1 MAITK
6 RKDGKWLVNIKPG
19 GRGGKQIKR
28 VFKTERE
35 AKQFMIWANG
45 QAQQDPDW
53 APAKKDSRRLSKLV
67 ERWFELHGCKLRDGK
82 KRLGKLKMMCL
93 SLGDPIAS
101 QFKAFHFSEYRA
113 QRLKNGISENT
124 VNHEHA
130 HLRSVFNE
138 LRRLGEWTEANPIET
153 VKALKLQER
162 EMGELN
168 ADQIN
173 ALMKALD
180 GADNKHV
187 KLIATVCLSTGARW
201 GEAESLNISQVKE
214 GLIFFANATKS
225 RKARGIPISDE
236 LERTL
241 REHHEEH
248 GEGPRIFG
256 PAYSA
261 FRRSLERA
269 AIPMARGQAS
279 HVLRHTFASEFMR
292 RGGNILVLQRVLGHQ
307 SLAMTMRYAHMAPDH
322 LVEVRTLN
330 PMAKPIAVQTSPA

>member
-1 MAITK
+1 MAISK

-19 GRGGKQIKR
+19 GRVGKQIKR
-28 VFKTERE
+28 VFNTERE
-35 AKQFMIWANG
+35 AKQFVIWANG
-45 QAQQDPDW
+45 QALQDPDW
-53 APAKKDSRRLSKLV
+53 APIKKDTRRLSKLI

-113 QRLKNGISENT
+113 QRLKDGISDNT

-138 LRRLGEWTEANPIET
+138 LRRLGEWNEENPLES
-153 VKALKLQER
+153 VKALKLQEQ

-168 ADQIN
+168 SEQIQI
-173 ALMKALD
+173 LMNSLD
-180 GADNKHV
+180 SAENKHV

-201 GEAESLNISQVKE
+201 GEAESLNVSQVKD
-214 GLIFFANATKS
+214 GLILFANETKS
-225 RKARGIPISDE
+225 RKARGIPISEE
-236 LERTL
+236 LEKAL
-241 REHHEEH
+241 KAHHKKH
-248 GEGPRIFG
+248 GEGAKLFG

-261 FRRSLERA
+261 FRRALERA
-269 AIPMARGQAS
+269 AIPMKQGQAS

-292 RGGNILVLQRVLGHQ
+292 RGGNILVLQRALGHQ

-322 LVEVRTLN
+322 LIEVRTLN
-330 PMAKPIAVQTSPA
+330 PMAER